1 MYPNR
6 TKAELIKELQELR
19 QENNFLKE
27 LYNKVNTT
35 GNYPDNTVRET
46 DHKLTLAM
54 QGGKMAWWEM
64 DVTTGNVTF
73 DKHKVEMLGY
83 PIENFKHF
91 KDFTAL
97 VHPQDYD
104 RIMSAMRGHLDGVFD
119 KYEAEYRILSKSGE
133 YIWFYDYGS
142 VVKKD
147 SNGAPLICTGFVYNI
162 SERKNAEKSMLKRLY
177 GKASK
182 CFILSWIIS
191 LELFFGKT
199 ESRIIWDVTGLL
211 QPEQD

>member
-19 QENNFLKE
+19 QENNSLKE
-27 LYNKVNTT
+27 LYDKGNAT
-35 GNYPDNTVRET
+35 GNYPDDAMRET
-46 DHKLTLAM
+46 NHKLTLAM

-147 SNGAPLICTGFVYNI
+147 SNGVPLICTGFVYNI
-162 SERKNAEKSMLKRLY
+162 SERKNAEKRLLKRLY